1 MVAKAISLL
10 GFVLSESIF
19 FVSYLKNYFESCNIS
34 PTFDFFEYVIYENE
48 KDART
53 K

>member
-1 MVAKAISLL
+1 MVAKAINL
-10 GFVLSESIF
+10 VRF
-19 FVSYLKNYFESCNIS
+19 FVSYLKNRYESCNIS

-48 KDART
+48 KDVRT